1 MIMLAGF
8 CCACV
13 IRRRVLACAYMPP
26 KTLISVIVRSI
37 LLMAIHA
44 GERSNARDGEGFK
57 AVVLGFN
64 V

>member
-1 MIMLAGF
+1 MIMLAGL

-13 IRRRVLACAYMPP
+13 MCRRVLACAYMPP
-26 KTLISVIVRSI
+26 KALNSVIMRSV

-44 GERSNARDGEGFK
+44 GERSSARDGEGFK
-57 AVVLGFN
+57 VVVLGFS